1 MHVQKCEGIRPNE
14 DKSGEG
20 MGCFFLDN
28 FMQTFMDGPLDVI
41 ISYFTY

>member
-1 MHVQKCEGIRPNE
+1 MHVQKCEGIKPNE
-14 DKSGEG
+14 DKSGER
-20 MGCFFLDN
+20 MGSVFFDN